1 MYAKDANKAKYKLL
15 INKREGI
22 GLNYSKAFMEYANDI
37 GYIYGNIEEKILNKK
52 RKILNIFDDM
62 IAGMLSSKNLN
73 K

>member
-15 INKREGI
+15 INKCEGI
-22 GLNYSKAFMEYANDI
+22 GLNYSKAFIEYANDI
-37 GYIYGNIEEKILNKK
+37 DCIYGNIEEKILNKK
-52 RKILNIFDDM
+52 RKILNIFHDM

>member
-1 MYAKDANKAKYKLL
+1 
-15 INKREGI
+15 
-22 GLNYSKAFMEYANDI
+22 MEYANDI

-62 IAGMLSSKNLN
+62 IAGMLSNKNLN